1 MNRAEVGIKCAMVSL
16 VRRIGP
22 AGALAIA
29 VLALAVPAQARAA
42 GCPSQPVFQT
52 FQPWLDPAWYVPAPG
67 GDVEGGGGEWTLVD
81 GAAVADGTEPFLA
94 GGRSLTLPAGS
105 SATTAPMCVGV
116 EHPTLRLFARN
127 TGDSASLLAVS
138 VVFRDPLGLR
148 HALPVG
154 MIAAGSRWAP
164 TPVMPVVANLLAV
177 LGDQDVAFR
186 FAPVGDGQWAI
197 DDVWVD
203 PYKKG

>member
-1 MNRAEVGIKCAMVSL
+1 MVSL

-22 AGALAIA
+22 AGALALA
-29 VLALAVPAQARAA
+29 VLALAVPAHARAA

-52 FQPWLDPAWYVPAPG
+52 FRPWLDPAWYVPAPG
-67 GDVEGGGGEWTLVD
+67 GDIEGGGGEWTLAD
-81 GAAVADGTEPFLA
+81 GAAVADGNEPFLA

-127 TGDSASLLAVS
+127 TGDPASLLAVS
-138 VVFRDPLGLR
+138 VVFRDLLGLR

-154 MIAAGSRWAP
+154 AVAAGSRWAP
-164 TPVMPVVANLLAV
+164 TPVMPVVANLLALV
-177 LGDQDVAFR
+177 GNQDVAFR